1 MSNAQ
6 NPASNVQAKTLAKNV
21 LRTMCWQEMV
31 HVASVCQLVLNVK
44 LMIEEYVQIPG
55 LSLVDGKCEDCSVGC
70 AQCNNGKC
78 ALCLDKYTAN

>member
-1 MSNAQ
+1 
-6 NPASNVQAKTLAKNV
+6 
-21 LRTMCWQEMV
+21 MV

-70 AQCNNGKC
+70 AQCNNRKC
-78 ALCLDKYTAN
+78 ALY